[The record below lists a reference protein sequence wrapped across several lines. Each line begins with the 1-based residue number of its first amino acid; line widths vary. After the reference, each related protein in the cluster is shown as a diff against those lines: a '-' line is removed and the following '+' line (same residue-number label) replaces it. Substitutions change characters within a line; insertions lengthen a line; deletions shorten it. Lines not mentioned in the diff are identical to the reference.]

1 MCLSQLVRIE
11 KVDTANA
18 RAVGEAGG
26 RSVGVSL
33 AVLALEGDLPVAG
46 DWVQVSTG
54 LAIRILSDDEA
65 AQILAARMEPG
76 GTP

>member
-18 RAVGEAGG
+18 SAVGEAGG
-26 RSVGVSL
+26 RFVGVSL

>member
-11 KVDTANA
+11 KVDATNA
-18 RAVGEAGG
+18 RAVGKAGG
-26 RSVGVSL
+26 RSVEVSV
-33 AVLALEGDLPVAG
+33 AVLALEGDLPAVG

-54 LAIRILSDDEA
+54 LAIRHLTDDEA
-65 AQILAARMEPG
+65 AQILTARMEPG

>member
-11 KVDTANA
+11 KVDATNA
-18 RAVGEAGG
+18 RAVGKAGG
-26 RSVGVSL
+26 RSVDVSL